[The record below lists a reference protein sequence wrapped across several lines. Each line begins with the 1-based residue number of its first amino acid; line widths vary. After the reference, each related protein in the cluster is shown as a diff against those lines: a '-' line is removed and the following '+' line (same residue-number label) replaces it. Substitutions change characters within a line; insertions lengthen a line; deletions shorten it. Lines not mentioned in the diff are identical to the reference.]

1 MDAGAFGGG
10 VKTVI
15 AYQDPS
21 FQEVVVEFVHVG
33 HELGIGECAFVFRGF
48 DDDHESHFVCPFGL
62 SRAVV
67 QVHSLIA
74 AQLIVERE
82 DAESTRRSENS
93 PWLLVNAL
101 TVHVGTSRHF
111 SGNPTNQDLASQ
123 NVPTSL
129 LTRNNCRSLRRIHI
143 DETSCER
150 RHDLSPIILPPLW

>member
-82 DAESTRRSENS
+82 DAESTRRSEDS

-101 TVHVGTSRHF
+101 TGQVTYHYFISPVSRAG
-111 SGNPTNQDLASQ
+111 STG
-123 NVPTSL
+123 
-129 LTRNNCRSLRRIHI
+129 
-143 DETSCER
+143 
-150 RHDLSPIILPPLW
+150 